1 MINTTV
7 SGASCASGSGAI
19 TPRKP
24 ADQATQRAEDDEL
37 LRLLVIS
44 RTLATGRTLPAGVP
58 PQKLTE
64 EELISFWADD

>member
-1 MINTTV
+1 MINATA
-7 SGASCASGSGAI
+7 SGASRASGSGAI
-19 TPRKP
+19 APRQP
-24 ADQATQRAEDDEL
+24 AGQATQRTDDDEL
-37 LRLLVIS
+37 LRLLIIS

>member
-1 MINTTV
+1 MINITV
-7 SGASCASGSGAI
+7 SGASCASGSGAN
-19 TPRKP
+19 PPHKP
-24 ADQATQRAEDDEL
+24 ADQATQRAADDEL
-37 LRLLVIS
+37 LRLLIIS